1 MNSGIAYK
9 KYLALRNILHS
20 YKIYKGGL
28 LSPLEKEIRL
38 IKDKI
43 TSEEYT
49 RITKAFEDY
58 EEYML
63 NIIANT
69 RRVFIKLE
77 NGKEIQDANFDDL
90 SNVFADLDD

>member
-1 MNSGIAYK
+1 MNSGIVYK

-28 LSPLEKEIRL
+28 LSPLEKEIRN
-38 IKDKI
+38 IKNKI
-43 TSEEYT
+43 TDEEYSK
-49 RITKAFEDY
+49 ITKAFGDY
-58 EEYML
+58 EEYIL
-63 NIIANT
+63 NIFANT

-77 NGKEIQDANFDDL
+77 NSKDIKDANFEDL